1 MERCNQPDV
10 GNTQGGMN
18 KEAAGS
24 VGGEGSPWELPH
36 IAELID
42 EGQITIGVIRPV
54 GKSVAVANDGE
65 TTLAMLVRKEGETL
79 LQLLT
84 RLDLAVAKA
93 QTEDIFTDEI
103 NPRPSQS
110 RHS

>member
-1 MERCNQPDV
+1 MILAQCSVLHRRSPDQSHRGVAAVERCNQPDV

-42 EGQITIGVIRPV
+42 RLPPAPRLVLLLSDRTHGFVEFVGSAALIPATICH
-54 GKSVAVANDGE
+54 
-65 TTLAMLVRKEGETL
+65 T
-79 LQLLT
+79 
-84 RLDLAVAKA
+84 
-93 QTEDIFTDEI
+93 
-103 NPRPSQS
+103 
-110 RHS
+110 